1 SRGITLTTAYNMT
14 ADNQAYYRLNENGEA
29 TVTVRSKTPLKP
41 RAVYVGEASMQ
52 CMWVSTGKSTSWQFT
67 PTIIE
72 PKQAKYTVEMDGQDQ
87 VITVELGKITPT
99 SGLINSNVTGEI
111 RASAIQ
117 FDLPYATDLW
127 VFILKSPS
135 EPLKITSDKA
145 ALNIAHTLA
154 YVTEQ
159 IEARDDT
166 LRSYVTMHGEGFFGV
181 QVNLK
186 RRTSRSSSEETLA
199 EIKYGAAAI
208 TWKPIVRNFD
218 VTLTTLSAM
227 AQGDFLELLKTFG
240 AEINK
245 GVFSNLKSDFVL
257 GDGPAIEYTLTLRG
271 EKKYIGK
278 EEDKTALKLNF

>member
-1 SRGITLTTAYNMT
+1 MTTAYNLT
-14 ADNQAYYRLNENGEA
+14 ADNQAHYRLNENGEA

-52 CMWVSTGKSTSWQFT
+52 CMWVHSGKSSRWQFT
-67 PTIIE
+67 PTILE
-72 PKQAKYTVEMDGQDQ
+72 PKQSKYTETMDGQDQ
-87 VITVELGKITPT
+87 VITVELGKITPA

-111 RASAIQ
+111 RASAVQ

-127 VFILKSPS
+127 VFILKSTS
-135 EPLKITSDKA
+135 EPLKITADKA

-154 YVTEQ
+154 YVTEE
-159 IEARDDT
+159 IEIRDDT

-186 RRTSRSSSEETLA
+186 RRTTCSSSEETLT
-199 EIKYGAAAI
+199 EIKYGAASI

-227 AQGDFLELLKTFG
+227 TLSNFLEFLKTFG

-257 GDGPAIEYTLTLRG
+257 CDGPAIEYTLTLRG

-278 EEDKTALKLNF
+278 EEDKTALNLSF